1 MGTRMA
7 ALTDQAVALP
17 AGLALR
23 RGARR
28 QEDTGRMRQT
38 GRAPGLAAGGLVG
51 AHEDPDQPLLARL
64 AKGDEGAYRLLVQRH
79 LSRVFALG
87 RRMLGN
93 EHDAEDVAQEAFLR
107 VWRHAPVW
115 QPGRARFET
124 WLYRV
129 TLNLCYD
136 RLRRRRETT
145 VDEMPD
151 VADESPTA
159 IEAHAGRDRA
169 RQVEAALA
177 QLPERQ
183 RAALVLCHYQEL
195 SNAEAARLLEIT
207 VEALESLLARG
218 RRTLRTLLADHVQDL
233 LARD

>member
-1 MGTRMA
+1 MA
-7 ALTDQAVALP
+7 ALNAQAVALP
-17 AGLALR
+17 AGLIAGGG
-23 RGARR
+23 GAVR
-28 QEDTGRMRQT
+28 QEDARRMSETGRVS
-38 GRAPGLAAGGLVG
+38 GRTDEGPRD
-51 AHEDPDQPLLARL
+51 DPDQPLLARL
-64 AKGDEGAYRLLVQRH
+64 AQGDEKAYGLLTRRH
-79 LSRVFALG
+79 LARVFALA

-107 VWRHAPVW
+107 VWRHAPSW

-136 RLRRRRETT
+136 RLRRRKETT

-151 VADESPTA
+151 PADETPSV
-159 IEAHAGRDRA
+159 IEAHADRDLARA
-169 RQVEAALA
+169 VEAALA
-177 QLPERQ
+177 RLPERQ

-195 SNAEAARLLEIT
+195 SNAEAATLLEVT

-218 RRTLRTLLADHVQDL
+218 RRALRAMLADQVKTL
-233 LARD
+233 MARG